1 MLQNCRITLLESG
14 DSPVH
19 FKAEL
24 KTQMVEM
31 MGSWVDAINVW
42 SPVMEEDE
50 EQNVVESEK

>member
-1 MLQNCRITLLESG
+1 MLQTVGFTLLEPG

-24 KTQMVEM
+24 NTQMVEM